1 MSIENLNN
9 EVELSEEELFELNY
23 NLVDVVLAS
32 LKVHQPDYCFSM
44 GVFKTVLNLAK
55 ENKINLVY
63 KIVNDKQGNLDYVEF
78 RPTHFYKFING
89 EKVYI
94 EGNYQFPENNLPIGW
109 KHTAKKPKDNA
120 RVCTIPENMIKKKGK
135 RKTIDYL
142 AKAQGKEYLF

>member
-78 RPTHFYKFING
+78 RPTYFYKFING

-94 EGNYQFPENNLPIGW
+94 EGNYQFPEN
-109 KHTAKKPKDNA
+109 
-120 RVCTIPENMIKKKGK
+120 MIKNRGKGRLLITLQK
-135 RKTIDYL
+135 HKVKNIYFNF
-142 AKAQGKEYLF
+142 KEIKG